1 MELKVVG
8 TGSSGNA
15 YILSDG
21 ISDLILDAGMSIKE
35 IKQALGFNV
44 TKIRGVL
51 ISHIHKDHTQAL
63 EKLLMSGVLA
73 YMNPTVKEVCA
84 DYYNARSVK
93 PFEVFRLAENI
104 TGLGFDVPHDNVPCY
119 GYYLK
124 WDDRRILYLTD
135 LEYCPIDLSKIT
147 PTDVIVECNYCEDMV
162 DMEAD
167 NIRHKLLGHMGLKAC
182 KDFIKH
188 VASIELKNVI
198 LCHRGLD
205 TSDPDEITKT
215 ISTVAE
221 TAHVYVARKGL
232 TIGL

>member
-21 ISDLILDAGMSIKE
+21 ISDVILDAGMSIKE

-73 YMNPTVKEVCA
+73 YMNPTVKEVYA

-93 PFEVFRLAENI
+93 PFELFRLA
-104 TGLGFDVPHDNVPCY
+104 
-119 GYYLK
+119 
-124 WDDRRILYLTD
+124 
-135 LEYCPIDLSKIT
+135 
-147 PTDVIVECNYCEDMV
+147 
-162 DMEAD
+162 
-167 NIRHKLLGHMGLKAC
+167 
-182 KDFIKH
+182 
-188 VASIELKNVI
+188 
-198 LCHRGLD
+198 
-205 TSDPDEITKT
+205 
-215 ISTVAE
+215 
-221 TAHVYVARKGL
+221 
-232 TIGL
+232 